1 MSEPAEPVVREVLLQ
16 VPPDGVWSALTEAAL
31 LSAWFEAEVEI
42 DPRPRGAVRFRFGDG
57 SELRG
62 VIHELDP
69 RRRLGLRWR
78 DVEHAGDPT
87 TVVFEL
93 HPTEEGTR
101 LVVTESRGL
110 LAADLWVETVG

>member
-1 MSEPAEPVVREVLLQ
+1 MGIYDREYYRR
-16 VPPDGVWSALTEAAL
+16 DGPSFLGSFSDRGKVCKWL
-31 LSAWFEAEVEI
+31 EI